1 MHQHIE
7 ESQQIKV
14 VDHFRYLGVYLADNL
29 EDTKKNYIKQNIREN
44 QDQKQPTKTKE
55 TQPNQSRR

>member
-1 MHQHIE
+1 M
-7 ESQQIKV
+7 
-14 VDHFRYLGVYLADNL
+14 DHFRYLGVYLADNL